1 MVLTIKG
8 QRFNFELENICRLF
22 LPLEKVYVYYD
33 EQEVTQDGSIV
44 AVSTLKEG
52 SDKLVL
58 YSELTIEGRK
68 ECLEERILKNGG
80 CDDKDIERKLSVQ
93 LYRLFVKHYG
103 FTLSWGAITGVRPVK
118 LLRQFAAE
126 IGREKAAEWF
136 KDELLVSDE
145 KISLCLDILNIE
157 NEIIALSRPES
168 FSLYISIPFCPS
180 RCDYCSFVSHTVE
193 KAARLIPL
201 YIENLCKEIEY
212 TGAVSRE
219 LGLRLETVYIGG
231 GTPTSISAEQLGL
244 VLDAINRSF
253 DLSNLREFT
262 VEAGRPDTITED
274 KLRVIKSFNVGRIS
288 INPQTLNDNVLAAIG
303 RRHTAQDYY
312 NAFNL
317 ASKIGFGNINTDL
330 IAGLPEDDIDSFN
343 RSLEGV
349 ISLSP
354 ESVTVHTL
362 AFKKSSNL
370 VTKNRVSFEKG
381 RQAAKMIDSSI
392 IRLKESGYRP
402 YYLYRQSKTVGGT
415 ENTGWAKPGFEG
427 LYNVYI
433 MDETHTILAC
443 GAGAVTK
450 LCRPHDGFIERIFNF
465 KFPYEYNSRFDEII
479 LRKGRVK
486 LFYEGC

>member
-1 MVLTIKG
+1 
-8 QRFNFELENICRLF
+8 
-22 LPLEKVYVYYD
+22 
-33 EQEVTQDGSIV
+33 
-44 AVSTLKEG
+44 
-52 SDKLVL
+52 
-58 YSELTIEGRK
+58 
-68 ECLEERILKNGG
+68 
-80 CDDKDIERKLSVQ
+80 ERKLSVQ

-274 KLRVIKSFNVGRIS
+274 KLRVIKSHDVGRIS

-343 RSLEGV
+343 QSLEGV

>member
-1 MVLTIKG
+1 
-8 QRFNFELENICRLF
+8 
-22 LPLEKVYVYYD
+22 
-33 EQEVTQDGSIV
+33 
-44 AVSTLKEG
+44 
-52 SDKLVL
+52 
-58 YSELTIEGRK
+58 
-68 ECLEERILKNGG
+68 
-80 CDDKDIERKLSVQ
+80 
-93 LYRLFVKHYG
+93 
-103 FTLSWGAITGVRPVK
+103 LSWGAITGVRPVK

-274 KLRVIKSFNVGRIS
+274 KLRVIKSHDVGRIS

-343 RSLEGV
+343 QSLEGV